1 MSTIALVWKE
11 SPAPVRSDIGVPGAI
26 AAGSGRPSR
35 FARSTM
41 ASVRLPPA
49 DEPKI
54 AMFSGFAIF
63 VAAFHAV
70 IASSSGAG

>member
-1 MSTIALVWKE
+1 MALVWNE

-26 AAGSGRPSR
+26 AAGSGSR
-35 FARSTM
+35 SCFARSTM

-49 DEPKI
+49 EEPKI
-54 AMFSGFAIF
+54 AMFFGLAIL